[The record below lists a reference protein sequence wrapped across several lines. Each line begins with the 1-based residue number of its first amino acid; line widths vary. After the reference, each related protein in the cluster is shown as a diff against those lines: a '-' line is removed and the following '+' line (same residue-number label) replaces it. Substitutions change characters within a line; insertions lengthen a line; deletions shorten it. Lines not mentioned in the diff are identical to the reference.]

1 LFQFRTAALAAP
13 AVKPPTMAAMLRART
28 FFLMYELQL
37 KVESA
42 TTKIDYAG

>member
-1 LFQFRTAALAAP
+1 
-13 AVKPPTMAAMLRART
+13 MAAMLRARR

-42 TTKIDYAG
+42 TTKIVYAD